1 MNLTDQLKEHADNS
15 AKNMPEEAKKIMQ
28 TGIKKLEDTDIIKNA
43 TKKGDH
49 FPDFSLPN
57 AKGELTSLE
66 ELLKKGQVV
75 LTFYRGGWCPYCNLA
90 LKALQDIVP
99 QIKEKNAT
107 LVAITPETPDNTLTI
122 KEKNELDF
130 EILTSKNNEL
140 ARSLGLTYKLPEE
153 LATLYKKFG
162 IDLLESQGNDS
173 NELPIAATY
182 IIGTDKKITYSFI
195 TEDYKLRAEPLDI
208 IAAL

>member
-1 MNLTDQLKEHADNS
+1 MTLTDQLKEYADNS
-15 AKNMPEEAKKIMQ
+15 AKNMPEEAKNIMQ
-28 TGIKKLEDTDIIKNA
+28 AGIKKLEDTDIIKNA
-43 TKKGDH
+43 TKKGDI
-49 FPDFSLPN
+49 FPDFALPN
-57 AKGELTSLE
+57 AKGELISLD

-99 QIKEKNAT
+99 QIKDKNAT
-107 LVAITPETPDNTLTI
+107 LVAVTPETPDNTLSV

-130 EILTSKNNEL
+130 EILTSRNNEL
-140 ARSLGLTYKLPEE
+140 ARFLGLTYSLPEE

-162 IDLLESQGNDS
+162 IDLLESQGNDE

-195 TEDYKLRAEPLDI
+195 TEDYKLRAEPSDI
-208 IAAL
+208 LKAL